1 MGQCQTGWQVA
12 KNIKGPSR
20 IDCWNTLL
28 WASMIKNTYV
38 WYDIMIKCSWIIC
51 TLVQVG
57 DWRKYALEENN
68 KWFICIFH
76 IVHDK
81 FNIVL

>member
-1 MGQCQTGWQVA
+1 
-12 KNIKGPSR
+12 
-20 IDCWNTLL
+20 
-28 WASMIKNTYV
+28 MIKNTYD
-38 WYDIMIKCSWIIC
+38 WYDIMIKCNLIIR

-57 DWRKYALEENN
+57 DWRKYAIEENN

-76 IVHDK
+76 LVHDK